1 MRILLASVLCLS
13 CLGSF
18 YYNDIA
24 TDKSSNTNINS
35 IEPVTADTLVEMER
49 TVCFGTC
56 PSYKLSIFKN
66 GKVMFIGRE
75 FVEHEG
81 EATREMSQEN
91 LEALVQKIRE
101 SHFMDIP
108 SSPDCETRYTDHPSV
123 FLTIE
128 LDDERNSITHYLGCK
143 GFQYEDELYELEE
156 AIDSLSGANRWIEG
170 ED

>member
-1 MRILLASVLCLS
+1 
-13 CLGSF
+13 
-18 YYNDIA
+18 
-24 TDKSSNTNINS
+24 
-35 IEPVTADTLVEMER
+35 MER
-49 TVCFGTC
+49 TICFGPC
-56 PSYKLSIFKN
+56 PSYKLSIFEN

-75 FVEHEG
+75 FVGHKG

-91 LEALVQKIRE
+91 LEALVQKIRD

-156 AIDSLSGANRWIEG
+156 AIDSLSGAKRWIEG